1 MTFEERLG
9 PPSSDAAAR
18 TSVERQCWS
27 IEEMEVGAA
36 DSGDAP
42 LTDGP
47 PLLLSW

>member
-27 IEEMEVGAA
+27 IEEMEVG
-36 DSGDAP
+36 GGLGGCP